1 MPVRASQRRYGRA
14 DVATKNDFYT
24 TLGVPKNASADDL
37 KRAYRKLAMQHHPDR
52 NPGDK
57 QAEAKF
63 KELNEAYDVLKDDQK
78 RAAYDQFGHAAF
90 EQAGAGGGFS
100 GGFPFG
106 DGPGLGDIFD
116 QMFGDITGRRGGR
129 GRGGADLQTQIEIDL
144 GEAFTGVKRQLR
156 VPARV
161 ACDACDGTGSQDK
174 GAGRSTCPTCSGVG
188 KVRAQQGFFLV
199 ERVCPTCGGAGRI
212 VKNPCRVC
220 QGSGTVQR
228 ERALQVTIP
237 AGVEDG
243 TRIRLAGEGEAGPSG
258 SQPGDLYVHVSI
270 RPHEIFQRDGADVYC
285 RVPLPMTQAALGGE
299 VEVPAIDG
307 TRAKVRIPEGTQTG
321 DQFRLRGKGFSV
333 LRSAVRGDM
342 YIQVAV
348 ETPRHLSRRQ
358 RELLEEFEAE
368 AKGHAQGSPEAEGFF
383 AKVAKFFDGGT

>member
-1 MPVRASQRRYGRA
+1 M
-14 DVATKNDFYT
+14 ATKSDFYT
-24 TLGVPKNASADDL
+24 TLGVSKDASADDL

-78 RAAYDQFGHAAF
+78 RAAYDRFGHAAF
-90 EQAGAGGGFS
+90 EQAGAGAGGFS

-106 DGPGLGDIFD
+106 EGGGGLGDIFD

-129 GRGGADLQTQIEIDL
+129 ARGGADLQTQIEIEL
-144 GEAFTGVKRQLR
+144 SEAFAGAKRQLR
-156 VPARV
+156 VPTRV

-174 GAGRSTCPTCSGVG
+174 GAGRSACSTCGGAG

-199 ERVCPTCGGAGRI
+199 ERVCPTCGGAGRV
-212 VKNPCRVC
+212 VKNPCRTC
-220 QGSGTVQR
+220 QGAGTVQR
-228 ERALQVTIP
+228 ERTLQVAIP

-243 TRIRLAGEGEAGPSG
+243 TRIRLAGEGEAGPQG
-258 SQPGDLYVHVSI
+258 APPGDLYVHVGI
-270 RPHEIFQRDGADVYC
+270 RPHEIFQRDGANIYC
-285 RVPLPMTQAALGGE
+285 RVPLPMSQAALGGD

-307 TRAKVRIPEGTQTG
+307 TRAKVKIPEGTQTG
-321 DQFRLRGKGFSV
+321 DQFRLRGKGFSM

-383 AKVAKFFDGGT
+383 AKMAKFFDSGT